1 MVTLRMPQ
9 QVLAAQAAGLI
20 NTERAFPLGAPPLPI
35 AQGLL
40 SIANALPQ
48 TALPGLP
55 ALGTGSSLLPTIPGL
70 GNLPL
75 GPTPNILAQLG
86 PPTGLRSAANGLR
99 SVIAPRT
106 GLG

>member
-1 MVTLRMPQ
+1 MVTPVMPQ
-9 QVLAAQAAGLI
+9 QVLIAQAAGLM
-20 NTERAFPLGAPPLPI
+20 NTERAFPLGAPPIPI

-55 ALGTGSSLLPTIPGL
+55 ALGTGRSLLPAIPGL
-70 GNLPL
+70 GGSPL
-75 GPTPNILAQLG
+75 GATPNILASFG

-99 SVIAPRT
+99 NAIAPRT